1 MTLSLGRVLYRG
13 LLRSSKRIDAQI
25 QRHGTVDVF
34 PEVRNRMRR
43 VSKHSFVRD
52 LVFLEYSP
60 NAHFPF
66 PTPRRTLIRVP
77 PPQQAECARLRE
89 ILPGY
94 KSQLAVGSANAVDA
108 LVRVSFRHG
117 SDADVFI
124 DEVHKSRESGAL
136 AEERARAMRTTTEM
150 SRLDDA
156 IAAHALLRRR
166 AVLLEGMAAES
177 NSDVTSSDGV
187 RVAVRAA
194 LVPEMSV
201 PAENAFV
208 FSYTVS
214 IQNVAC
220 DEPVQLVS
228 RHWVI
233 QDEDGNTEEVRG
245 TGVVGFQPVLEKGT
259 SFEYTSQAPL
269 RALKGSMGGSFCAVG
284 QVSGRVMEVPVGDF
298 ALGPPKRGAKDVAAE
313 RDEASSLAEND
324 TDATTKKAKGKGRKV
339 DRTARLAR

>member
-1 MTLSLGRVLYRG
+1 
-13 LLRSSKRIDAQI
+13 
-25 QRHGTVDVF
+25 
-34 PEVRNRMRR
+34 
-43 VSKHSFVRD
+43 
-52 LVFLEYSP
+52 
-60 NAHFPF
+60 
-66 PTPRRTLIRVP
+66 
-77 PPQQAECARLRE
+77 LRE

-136 AEERARAMRTTTEM
+136 AEERARAMPTTTEM

-220 DEPVQLVS
+220 DEPLQLVS

-245 TGVVGFQPVLEKGT
+245 TGVVGFQPVLEKGA

-298 ALGPPKRGAKDVAAE
+298 ALGSPKRGAKDVAAE